1 MSGRKRVTVSVDQD
15 DLRRLKR
22 SESELRR
29 IRSDVPK
36 LFKDVNRDFQTRLRP
51 LQERQNRFEQSVSNL
66 QSDVRDME
74 RDTAKRL
81 QEQQRKMYQE
91 LEKQEKRFDKEI
103 HSLAQKTERMIQ
115 EERRIREEQIRQ
127 VSVAIEEESRV
138 RQQQVNRLAGD
149 IQQVRDDIQAK
160 ETYRKE
166 VAETWIESAQTIH
179 DFITANYRHEH
190 FAPNRVADLERSLQ
204 QARQN
209 VEQNLPEPAISQAQD
224 AYRQFSDLR
233 LELEQLE
240 QEWQMWLNAAL
251 ESSREL
257 FEQAKTNRQCKAL
270 DLDGNVEQDEHG
282 KDVEVEVDFWS
293 NGCLSALE
301 QKLEAQI
308 QQLEQD
314 DTLTTD
320 AFRQIVEQ
328 TNPELQQELEQLV
341 YEARV
346 AVISSQL
353 RFSIA
358 DMVVEK
364 LAEQGFDALDDE
376 TYEGDDMRSGYVA
389 KVRNL
394 GGDEVVIRVV
404 PKADNPTENDL
415 QIHSY
420 DATQRSE
427 EELKQRARELNAKL
441 QESGLQS
448 GEAKEIAGGQPD
460 QALRNIDNLRKMK
473 PAQQQQHIT

>member
-1 MSGRKRVTVSVDQD
+1 MSGRKRVTVSVDQE
-15 DLRRLKR
+15 DLRRLRR

-29 IRSDVPK
+29 IRSDVPN
-36 LFKDVNRDFQTRLRP
+36 LIRDINRDFQSRIRP
-51 LQERQNRFEQSVSNL
+51 LEERQNRFESSVSNL
-66 QSDVRDME
+66 QADVRKYE

-91 LEKQEKRFDKEI
+91 LEQQEKRFNKEI
-103 HSLAQKTERMIQ
+103 HSLAQKTERMMQ
-115 EERRIREEQIRQ
+115 EERCMREEQIRQ
-127 VSVAIEEESRV
+127 VSAAIEEESRV
-138 RQQQVNRLAGD
+138 RQQQVNRLAGE

-160 ETYRKE
+160 EVYRKE
-166 VAETWIESAQTIH
+166 VAETWIEAAQTIH
-179 DFITANYRHEH
+179 DFIKANYRHEH
-190 FAPNRVADLERSLQ
+190 FAPGRVADLERSIQ

-209 VEQNLPEPAISQAQD
+209 VKLHLHEPAISQAQD
-224 AYRQFSDLR
+224 AYRQLSDLR

-251 ESSREL
+251 GSSREL
-257 FEQAKTNRQCKAL
+257 FEQAKTNRHCKAL
-270 DLDGNVEQDEHG
+270 DMDGNVEHDEQG
-282 KDVEVEVDFWS
+282 REVDIEVDFWS
-293 NGCLSALE
+293 NGRLSALE
-301 QKLEAQI
+301 QKLAAQI

-314 DTLTTD
+314 DALTTE

-376 TYEGDDMRSGYVA
+376 TYEGEDMRSGYVA
-389 KVRNL
+389 KVKNL
-394 GGDEVVIRVV
+394 RGDEVVIRVV
-404 PKADNPTENDL
+404 PKTENPTENEL
-415 QIHSY
+415 QLHSY
-420 DATQRSE
+420 DATQRSA
-427 EELKQRARELNAKL
+427 EELQQRTRELKAKL
-441 QESGLQS
+441 QESGLQA
-448 GEAKEIAGGQPD
+448 GEAEEFAGGQPD
-460 QALRNIDNLRKMK
+460 PIYRNIDAVRKMQ
-473 PAQQQQHIT
+473 ATQQQKTA